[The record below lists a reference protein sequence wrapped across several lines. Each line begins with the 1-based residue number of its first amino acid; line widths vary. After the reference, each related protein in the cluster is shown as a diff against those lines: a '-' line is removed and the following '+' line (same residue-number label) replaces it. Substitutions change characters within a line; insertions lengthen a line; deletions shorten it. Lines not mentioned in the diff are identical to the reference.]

1 MVEQLAYNV
10 GRKIKEL
17 RKERRLSLRQLAEMA
32 ALAPSTI
39 QKVESNRISPTLGT
53 VLRIAQAFGKDP
65 RYFLDGF
72 GPLPEVAFQR
82 PSERTRVAVPD
93 RNFTIEPLT
102 PDVRDPAFSAVTLI
116 IGPGAKVAHRVFP
129 HHGEELQYCLQGE
142 VEYTVEGKKYRLR
155 PGDSLRFKT
164 HLPHRWANVGKG
176 EARLLMICTPPIHLA
191 HTPPDR

>member
-72 GPLPEVAFQR
+72 GPRSDVVFQR

-93 RNFTIEPLT
+93 RKFAIEPLT

-116 IGPGAKVAHRVFP
+116 IGPRAKVAHRVFP

-142 VEYTVEGKKYRLR
+142 VEYTVQGKKYRLR

-164 HLPHRWANVGKG
+164 HLPHQWANVGKG

>member
-1 MVEQLAYNV
+1 VVEQLAYNV

-39 QKVESNRISPTLGT
+39 QKIESNRISPTVGT
-53 VLRIAQAFGKDP
+53 VLRIAQAFGKAP
-65 RYFLDGF
+65 QFFLDGF

-82 PSERTRVAVPD
+82 PPERTRVAVPD
-93 RNFTIEPLT
+93 RNFAIEPLT
-102 PDVRDPAFSAVTLI
+102 PDVRDQLFSAVILI

-129 HHGEELQYCLQGE
+129 HHGEELQHCLQGE
-142 VEYTVEGKKYRLR
+142 VEYSVQGKKYRLR
-155 PGDSLRFKT
+155 PGDTLRFKT

-176 EARLLMICTPPIHLA
+176 EARLLMMCSPPIHLA
-191 HTPPDR
+191 RSPAEG

>member
-10 GRKIKEL
+10 GRKIREL
-17 RKERRLSLRQLAEMA
+17 RNERRLSLRQLAEMA

-72 GPLPEVAFQR
+72 GPRPEVVFQR

-102 PDVRDPAFSAVTLI
+102 PDVRDPAFSAVILI
-116 IGPGAKVAHRVFP
+116 IAPGAKVGHRVFP

-142 VEYTVEGKKYRLR
+142 VEYTVEGRKFRLR
-155 PGDSLRFKT
+155 AGDSLRFKT

-176 EARLLMICTPPIHLA
+176 EARLLMICSPPIHLA
-191 HTPPDR
+191 HPPPDR